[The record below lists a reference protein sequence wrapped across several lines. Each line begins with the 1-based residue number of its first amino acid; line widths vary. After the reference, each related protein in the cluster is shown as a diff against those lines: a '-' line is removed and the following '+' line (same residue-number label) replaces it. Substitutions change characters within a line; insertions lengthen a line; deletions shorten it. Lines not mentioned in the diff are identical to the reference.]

1 MKKIVWVVVLAAIA
15 LAVYIVM
22 KKPADQWG
30 SPDGAVVSPTPTPSS
45 KVIKKSIATKPAGG
59 TSGQAMP
66 YSQLVAE
73 YADRRIQFDERC
85 QSIPMSPTYK
95 NDTKVMFDNRSG
107 DARYV
112 KIGDTVYLFGGYDY
126 KILTL
131 SSSTLPKTLL
141 IDCGSAINVGS
152 ILLQK

>member
-15 LAVYIVM
+15 LAVYIIM

-30 SPDGAVVSPTPTPSS
+30 SPDGTVASPTPAPSS
-45 KVIKKSIATKPAGG
+45 KVIKKSPAKPSGG
-59 TSGQAMP
+59 TSGQTMP

-85 QSIPMSPTYK
+85 QSIPGSPTYK
-95 NDTKVMFDNRSG
+95 NGTSVMFDNRSG
-107 DARYV
+107 DARYI
-112 KIGDTVYLFGGYDY
+112 KIGDATYLFSGYDY

-131 SSSTLPKTLL
+131 SSSTLPKTLSM
-141 IDCGSAINVGS
+141 DCGSAINVGT